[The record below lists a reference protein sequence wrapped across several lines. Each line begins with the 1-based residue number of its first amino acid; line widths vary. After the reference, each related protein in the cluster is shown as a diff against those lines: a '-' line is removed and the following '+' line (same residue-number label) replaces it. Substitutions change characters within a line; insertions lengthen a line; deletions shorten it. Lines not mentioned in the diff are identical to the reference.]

1 MQIKKNLAKS
11 IYPKNV
17 LSLIKTKNMSLIV
30 KLLINAAAV
39 FLGAKIL
46 EGVKVKNFMSAL
58 LVAAIIGIVN
68 ATLKPILIFL
78 TIPATILTLGLFLF
92 VIDALM
98 ILLVDKLL
106 TGFEVKNFGWA
117 LLFSLVLSFINAI
130 FYWII

>member
-1 MQIKKNLAKS
+1 
-11 IYPKNV
+11 
-17 LSLIKTKNMSLIV
+17 MSLIV

-78 TIPATILTLGLFLF
+78 TIPATILTP
-92 VIDALM
+92 I
-98 ILLVDKLL
+98 
-106 TGFEVKNFGWA
+106 
-117 LLFSLVLSFINAI
+117 S
-130 FYWII
+130 

>member
-1 MQIKKNLAKS
+1 
-11 IYPKNV
+11 
-17 LSLIKTKNMSLIV
+17 MSLIV

-39 FLGAKIL
+39 FLGAKFL
-46 EGVKVKNFMSAL
+46 EGVKVKNFLSAV

-68 ATLKPILIFL
+68 ATIKPILIFL

-117 LLFSLVLSFINAI
+117 ILFSIVLSVINAI